1 MSELGGEFQHRWEAR
16 SLAYLK
22 DAYGDLMMAKN
33 ALEFE
38 MYAGCLFHC
47 QQGIEKCMK
56 SVLALS
62 GILISKDHRIAD
74 IFRDETEN
82 FGEFEERF
90 QALLPDVAETEWYY
104 IPTRYSVSIRGD
116 VYVREFSKN
125 EAGRVYQTTS
135 AFVEL
140 SRDFIERRIEKPI
153 PDDRKDLVE
162 LLMSEYTDV
171 VRRN

>member
-1 MSELGGEFQHRWEAR
+1 MGGEFQHRWEAR

-74 IFRDETEN
+74 LFRDETEN

-90 QALLPDVAETEWYY
+90 QALLPDVEEIEWYY
-104 IPTRYSVSIRGD
+104 TPTRYSLSVRGD
-116 VYVREFSKN
+116 VHIREFSKN

-140 SRDFIERRIEKPI
+140 SRDFIEHRIRKPI
-153 PDDRKDLVE
+153 SNDIKDLVE